1 MKIYHYD
8 QHTFFLPEKHRFPAA
23 KYGML
28 RHRVLAANVVP
39 PENLQSPGPISDAD
53 LLRAHTADYLHR
65 FESGLLTE
73 AEMRLIGLPWSPG
86 LVRRVKYTAGATL
99 AVCRHALDDGV
110 GLSLGGGTHHACS
123 DHGQGY
129 CLYNDIVVAARAL
142 QAEGSVKRVL
152 VIDCDVHQGNGTAE
166 ITTGDASIF
175 TFSIHGEKNFPYSK
189 IPGDLD
195 VGLPDGTG
203 DDAYLQALD
212 GALDT
217 ALSRSRPDLAIYLA
231 GVDVHE
237 NDRLGRLALTKSGIG
252 LRDEAVLSKCRA
264 LNIPV
269 GVVMAGGYS
278 RDLCA
283 MVDIQLQTVQI
294 AAAFSL

>member
-1 MKIYHYD
+1 MKIYYFD
-8 QHTFFLPEKHRFPAA
+8 QHTFFLPEKHRFPAS
-23 KYGML
+23 KYSML
-28 RHRVLAANVVP
+28 RQRVLTANVVP
-39 PENLQSPGPISDAD
+39 PENMRTPEPVSDAD
-53 LLRAHTADYLHR
+53 LHRAHTGDYLHR
-65 FESGLLTE
+65 FEHGLLTK
-73 AEMRLIGLPWSPG
+73 AEIRLIGLPWSPE
-86 LVRRVKYTAGATL
+86 LVQRVKYTAGATV

-129 CLYNDIVVAARAL
+129 CLYNDVVVAARAL
-142 QAEGSVKRVL
+142 QAEGSVRRVL

-166 ITTGDASIF
+166 TTTGDSSIF
-175 TFSIHGEKNFPYSK
+175 TFSIHGEKNFPYCK

-203 DDAYLQALD
+203 DEAYLRALD
-212 GALDT
+212 EALDI

-237 NDRLGRLALTKSGIG
+237 NDRLGRLALTRSGIG
-252 LRDEAVLSKCRA
+252 RRDESVLSKCREST
-264 LNIPV
+264 IPV

-278 RDLCA
+278 RDLSK
-283 MVDIQLQTVQI
+283 MVEIQLQTVQI
-294 AAAFSL
+294 AASFSL